1 MAEAAEAA
9 VEQKGGKMK
18 MIIIGVAALLLM
30 VGCGVGGY
38 FFGVRN
44 SGEAPLAADAAGPE
58 PASGTADPAD
68 TGIGSLLAID
78 DIIVNLL
85 DDRETR
91 YLKAAITLELDSPAV
106 AEEVEQR
113 KPQVRDAVLLL
124 MSSKTFAELRDLQGK
139 LQLRAELLE
148 RINGFLQTGKVKTI
162 YFTDFVVQ

>member
-9 VEQKGGKMK
+9 VEQKGGKRT
-18 MIIIGVAALLLM
+18 MIIIGGVVLLLM
-30 VGCGVGGY
+30 IGCGAGGY
-38 FFGVRN
+38 FFGVKN
-44 SGEAPLAADAAGPE
+44 SGKAAAADAAGLE
-58 PASGTADPAD
+58 QASGTAAAASA
-68 TGIGSLLAID
+68 GIGSLLAID